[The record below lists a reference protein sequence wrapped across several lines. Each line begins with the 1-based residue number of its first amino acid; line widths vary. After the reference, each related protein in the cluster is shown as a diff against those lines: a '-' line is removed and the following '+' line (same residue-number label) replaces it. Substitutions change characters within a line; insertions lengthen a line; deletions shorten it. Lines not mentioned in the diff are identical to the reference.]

1 MGLFSKRQAV
11 PERLGDDGYSVLA
24 AGLTVFGDI
33 ETDGTLRIDGALEGS
48 VRRAGMV
55 LLGADATVRGNIAAR
70 EIVIGG
76 SVEGNLEAT
85 DRAELH
91 ATAVVAGDID
101 AGAILVHEGGVVRG
115 RMHIRT
121 RATEAS
127 GRKRKGDATQPA
139 TPTLVP
145 ATGDAS

>member
-1 MGLFSKRQAV
+1 MGLFSKRKAV

-24 AGLTVFGDI
+24 AGITVFGDI
-33 ETDGTLRIDGALEGS
+33 ETDGTLRIDGSLEGS
-48 VRRAGMV
+48 VRRAGLV
-55 LLGADATVRGNIAAR
+55 LLGPDATVRGNISAR
-70 EIVIGG
+70 EIVVGG
-76 SVEGNLEAT
+76 SVEGNLEAV
-85 DRAELH
+85 DRAELQ
-91 ATAVVAGDID
+91 ATAMVAGDID

-121 RATEAS
+121 RAAEAP
-127 GRKRKGDATQPA
+127 GRKRKGEATQAA